1 MANRKRGENTPDAIA
16 AVCVNFWE
24 RLLYPEHKFPA
35 ENYKLFRVIE
45 DYGVRLLNYGNAGGG
60 HVAIDNEKT
69 THHSLQLV
77 ADDNVAILGDKVMF
91 YHNGRIGCGIWT
103 IQKSWLL

>member
-60 HVAIDNEKT
+60 HVQSITRKRHT
-69 THHSLQLV
+69 TPFSLWQMTMSLFLV
-77 ADDNVAILGDKVMF
+77 T
-91 YHNGRIGCGIWT
+91 R
-103 IQKSWLL
+103 